1 MKEYLPE
8 SRVKNHSAE
17 RYGNP
22 DNAFRK
28 MNQAI
33 LIMKKILNQNHGS
46 KYKNGKNR
54 IRIQCTKR
62 RYQSGRGKQYKGTRK
77 KAEKTCREKCHV
89 NRFRRQKE
97 ERRIVKQNAESKK
110 QRDINAT

>member
-1 MKEYLPE
+1 
-8 SRVKNHSAE
+8 
-17 RYGNP
+17 
-22 DNAFRK
+22 

-97 ERRIVKQNAESKK
+97 K
-110 QRDINAT
+110 